1 MKGEY
6 LRCVVRPAQSIL
18 TAVIVSQHIVNI
30 LAKDNAT
37 GKSQSMAI
45 ASLSRLSDRTLRR
58 RLLML
63 NNSQQSMRVEKSI
76 IF

>member
-6 LRCVVRPAQSIL
+6 LCCIVCAAQSIL
-18 TAVIVSQHIVNI
+18 TAVIVSQHIVNV

-45 ASLSRLSDRTLRR
+45 TSLSRLSDRTLRR
-58 RLLML
+58 RLLM
-63 NNSQQSMRVEKSI
+63 QQSMRVKKSI

>member
-1 MKGEY
+1 MKSEY
-6 LRCVVRPAQSIL
+6 LHCVVHPAQSIL
-18 TAVIVSQHIVNI
+18 TAVIVSQHIVNVS
-30 LAKDNAT
+30 AKDNTT

-58 RLLML
+58 QLLML